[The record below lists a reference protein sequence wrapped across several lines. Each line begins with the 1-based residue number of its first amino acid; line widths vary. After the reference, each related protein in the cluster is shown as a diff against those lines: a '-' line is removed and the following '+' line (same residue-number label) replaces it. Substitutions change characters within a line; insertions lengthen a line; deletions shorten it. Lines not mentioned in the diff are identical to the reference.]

1 MGLSG
6 TAVVVSQGDRTLP
19 GDRDQLMADDNRAEA
34 PTAWLIR
41 AGSNGERE
49 DFVLEHGLALGSW
62 DDLPDLSGVSS
73 RGEIKGIL
81 RRLLP
86 GKRKMSVANYSG
98 QLWALRKHVRMGD
111 LVVLPRKKTRQIAI
125 GVVIREYWY
134 RNDPDPGRRHVVSV
148 DWKRTDVPWE
158 AAHEDLRN
166 SLSSLRTICAIKCDD
181 GAQRVHHL
189 MTEGRDPGTGHRS
202 GTLTPNDRMT
212 PSELHAE
219 FLAALSGLVVEH
231 SDLGVKPLELKIE
244 GSLPL
249 RARVYMYNATRPP
262 GGRPAGEYKIQLIV
276 PNHERGQR
284 GNFDLS
290 DGRTV
295 LLVGYAAEDAVFVL
309 WDAGA
314 YRDFAYSRNVQVKS
328 ETILAAFARGIG
340 RQERRLRPGGGMMVR
355 ETVVAATA
363 EHLAEAIALRV
374 DLSRKRLLGELN

>member
-1 MGLSG
+1 
-6 TAVVVSQGDRTLP
+6 
-19 GDRDQLMADDNRAEA
+19 MADTNRTEV

-49 DFVLEHGLALGSW
+49 DFVLEHGLAFGGW
-62 DDLPDLSGVSS
+62 DGLPDLSGVLS
-73 RGEIKGIL
+73 RGEMKGIL

-86 GKRKMSVANYSG
+86 GKSKMSVANYSG
-98 QLWALRKHVRMGD
+98 QLWALRAHVSIGD
-111 LVVLPRKKTRQIAI
+111 LIVLPRKKTRQIAI
-125 GVVIREYWY
+125 GVVTREYWY
-134 RNDPDPGRRHVVSV
+134 RDDPDPGMRHVVSV
-148 DWKRTDVPWE
+148 DWKRTDVPRE

-166 SLSSLRTICAIKCDD
+166 SLSSQRTICAIKCDG
-181 GAQRVHHL
+181 GAQRLHHL
-189 MTEGRDPGTGHRS
+189 MTKGRDPGERHRS
-202 GTLTPNDRMT
+202 GAATPNDRMT

-219 FLAALSGLVVEH
+219 FVAALRDLVVAK
-231 SDLGVKPLELKIE
+231 SDLGVKPLELE
-244 GSLPL
+244 MQGSLPL

-276 PNHERGQR
+276 PNHERGLR

-290 DGRTV
+290 GGRTV

-328 ETILAAFARGIG
+328 ETILTAFARGIG
-340 RQERRLRPGGGMMVR
+340 LQERRLRPGGGMMVR

-363 EHLAEAIALRV
+363 EHLAEAIAMRV
-374 DLSRKRLLGELN
+374 GLSRKRLLGELN

>member
-1 MGLSG
+1 M
-6 TAVVVSQGDRTLP
+6 TDNNRT
-19 GDRDQLMADDNRAEA
+19 EV
-34 PTAWLIR
+34 PTAWLVR
-41 AGSNGERE
+41 AGSDGERE
-49 DFVLEHGLALGSW
+49 DFVLGHGLAFGGW

-73 RGEIKGIL
+73 RGEMKGML
-81 RRLLP
+81 RQLLP
-86 GKRKMSVANYSG
+86 GKSRMSVANYSG
-98 QLWALRKHVRMGD
+98 QLWALRAHVSIGD

-125 GVVIREYWY
+125 GVVTRAYWY
-134 RNDPDPGRRHVVSV
+134 RNDPDPSRRHVVSV
-148 DWKRTDVPWE
+148 DWKRIDVPWE

-166 SLSSLRTICAIKCDD
+166 SLSSLRTICAIRCDD
-181 GAQRVHHL
+181 GGSRLHHL
-189 MTEGRDPGTGHRS
+189 MTEGRDPGTRHQS
-202 GTLTPNDRMT
+202 GAGAPNDRMT

-219 FLAALSGLVVEH
+219 FLAALSGLVVEY
-231 SDLGVKPLELKIE
+231 SDLGAKPLELKIQ

-276 PNHERGQR
+276 PNHERGHR

-363 EHLAEAIALRV
+363 DHLAEAIALRV

>member
-1 MGLSG
+1 
-6 TAVVVSQGDRTLP
+6 
-19 GDRDQLMADDNRAEA
+19 MADPNHTDP

-49 DFVLEHGLALGSW
+49 DFVLQHGLAFGGW
-62 DDLPDLSGVSS
+62 DGLPDLSGISS
-73 RGEIKGIL
+73 HGEMKDIV
-81 RRLLP
+81 RQLLP
-86 GKRKMSVANYSG
+86 SKSKMSVANYSG
-98 QLWALRKHVRMGD
+98 QLWALRAHVRIGD

-125 GVVIREYWY
+125 GVVTRAYWY
-134 RNDPDPGRRHVVSV
+134 RNDPDPGRRHAVSV
-148 DWKRTDVPWE
+148 DWKRIDVPWE
-158 AAHEDLRN
+158 AAREDLRN
-166 SLSSLRTICAIKCDD
+166 SLSSLRTIGTIKCDD
-181 GAQRVHHL
+181 SGSRLHHL
-189 MTEGRDPGTGHRS
+189 MTKGRDPGTRHRS
-202 GTLTPNDRMT
+202 EVPTPSDRMT
-212 PSELHAE
+212 PSELHAK
-219 FLAALSGLVVEH
+219 FLAALNDLVVEH
-231 SDLGVKPLELKIE
+231 SDVGVKPLELE
-244 GSLPL
+244 MQGSLPL

-363 EHLAEAIALRV
+363 EHLPEAIAARV

>member
-1 MGLSG
+1 MADTNR
-6 TAVVVSQGDRTLP
+6 TAV
-19 GDRDQLMADDNRAEA
+19 
-34 PTAWLIR
+34 PTAWLTR
-41 AGSNGERE
+41 AGRHGERE
-49 DFVLEHGLALGSW
+49 DFVLEHGLAGSGFHR
-62 DDLPDLSGVSS
+62 LPDLSGISS
-73 RGEIKGIL
+73 RGEMKGMV
-81 RRLLP
+81 RQLLP
-86 GKRKMSVANYSG
+86 GTNKMSVANYSG
-98 QLWALRKHVRMGD
+98 QLWALRAHVRMGD

-125 GVVIREYWY
+125 GVVTRAYWY

-158 AAHEDLRN
+158 AAREDLRN
-166 SLSSLRTICAIKCDD
+166 SMSSPRTICAIRCDD
-181 GAQRVHHL
+181 GAQRLHHL
-189 MTEGRDPGTGHRS
+189 MTEGRDPGTRHRS
-202 GTLTPNDRMT
+202 GAATPNDRMT
-212 PSELHAE
+212 PSDLHAE
-219 FLAALSGLVVEH
+219 FLAALSDLVVEH
-231 SDLGVKPLELKIE
+231 SDLGVKPLELE
-244 GSLPL
+244 MQGSLPL

-314 YRDFAYSRNVQVKS
+314 YRDFSYSRNVQVKS

-340 RQERRLRPGGGMMVR
+340 LQERRLRPGGGMMVR

-363 EHLAEAIALRV
+363 EHLAEAIARRV